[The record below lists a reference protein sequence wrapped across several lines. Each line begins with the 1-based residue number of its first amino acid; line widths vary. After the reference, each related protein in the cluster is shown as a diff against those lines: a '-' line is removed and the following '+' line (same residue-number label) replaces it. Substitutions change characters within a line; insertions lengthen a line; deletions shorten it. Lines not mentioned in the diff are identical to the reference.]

1 MYVDHEWDRGVANY
15 VPHLDKNVHAHLL
28 VDSLFPEL
36 ATEELKVN
44 KRRRDLTGTLDNG
57 KIVEEGLLSAR
68 DFLASLRLL
77 LHVFIRCAAARPRDS
92 ENRIVG
98 ELVRV

>member
-1 MYVDHEWDRGVANY
+1 M
-15 VPHLDKNVHAHLL
+15 L

-36 ATEELKVN
+36 AIEELKVN

-57 KIVEEGLLSAR
+57 KIVEEGLLAASG
-68 DFLASLRLL
+68 FLESLRLL
-77 LHVFIRCAAARPRDS
+77 LHVFIRCAAARPRDD

-98 ELVRV
+98 DLVLV

>member
-1 MYVDHEWDRGVANY
+1 MHVDHEWDRGVENY

-44 KRRRDLTGTLDNG
+44 KRRRDLTGTVDNG
-57 KIVEEGLLSAR
+57 KIVEEGLLAASG
-68 DFLASLRLL
+68 FLASFRLL
-77 LHVFIRCAAARPRDS
+77 LHVFIRCAAARPRDD

-98 ELVRV
+98 DLVLV